1 MGNIVGPLLSY
12 VLLYKYF
19 AIFVITYLGAIAF
32 PLPSGTVVMAST
44 AFATQGYLSVPL
56 VFLTALLG
64 NVAGDNSGYWL
75 TRRYGVRFLHFV
87 GLRKVVT
94 SKNYQRLYEE
104 IDHHPII
111 IIYLSRFMTGIAPTV
126 NVISGTTRL
135 PFKKYITFEFLG
147 ECTEVGFFTL
157 SGYFFGANWSY
168 IEQFSAE
175 SWVLL
180 LSGAVLTYLAWRFL
194 IKKRI

>member
-1 MGNIVGPLLSY
+1 MNLVGSLLSF
-12 VLLYKYF
+12 VLIYKYL
-19 AIFVITYLGAIAF
+19 AIFVITYLGALAF

-56 VFLTALLG
+56 VFLTALAG

-75 TRRYGVRFLHFV
+75 TRRYGVRFLHFI

-94 SKNYQRLYEE
+94 SKNYGRLYDEV
-104 IDHHPII
+104 DRHPIL
-111 IIYLSRFMTGIAPTV
+111 IIYLSRFMTGIAPAV

-147 ECTEVGFFTL
+147 ECTEVSFFCTA
-157 SGYFFGANWSY
+157 GYFFGANWNY
-168 IEQFSAE
+168 INQFSAE
-175 SWVLL
+175 SWILL
-180 LSGAVLTYLAWRFL
+180 LSGAILTYLTWKFIA
-194 IKKRI
+194 KKSF

>member
-1 MGNIVGPLLSY
+1 MGNIVTPLLSY
-12 VLLYKYF
+12 VLIYKYL
-19 AIFVITYLGAIAF
+19 AILVITYLGALAF

-44 AFATQGYLSVPL
+44 AFATQGYLSVPF

-94 SKNYQRLYEE
+94 SSNYRKLYEE
-104 IDHHPII
+104 VSNHPII

-147 ECTEVGFFTL
+147 ECTEVGFFTTA
-157 SGYFFGANWSY
+157 GYFFGANWSY
-168 IEQFSAE
+168 INQFSAE
-175 SWVLL
+175 SWLLL
-180 LSGAVLTYLAWRFL
+180 LSGALLTYLVWHFFL
-194 IKKRI
+194 KKRF